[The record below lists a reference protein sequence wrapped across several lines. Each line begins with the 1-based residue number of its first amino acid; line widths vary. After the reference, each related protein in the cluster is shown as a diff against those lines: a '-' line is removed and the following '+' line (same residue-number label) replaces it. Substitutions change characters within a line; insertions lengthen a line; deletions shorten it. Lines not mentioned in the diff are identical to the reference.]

1 MSGIEVAERTAERLQ
16 GYGVFNQAVIDQ
28 VADNAGSQA
37 AFHSYE
43 TYLAAAGALLPDH
56 GKHARVLDVV
66 PDDFDPMEAMV
77 VDLPFGNALDPNQQ
91 FAVATLADL
100 HPDTRVI
107 AFPSPA
113 TWWSYRGSRVAPYHV
128 LPQAIGDYSG
138 SVREKERYLER
149 IGVETVV
156 EVGPSY
162 GATLMAAA
170 AANGRYPISHAIA
183 IEPVEPDTVPHIV
196 KSFASCVEGLDMHVG
211 DNQLPTYEAARNDSV
226 SMISGSLGYL
236 RPVNLTALMG
246 LSTEQGSFMHNMA
259 RGRSHNANMD
269 ITMAWG
275 SNSEMI
281 SSDYARRV
289 AQQLGA
295 RTLELRGARHALMN
309 DMALWGAIVLQ
320 AERTSTDS

>member
-1 MSGIEVAERTAERLQ
+1 MSGIEVAERTAERLE
-16 GYGVFNQAVIDQ
+16 GYGVFDQAVIGQ

-43 TYLAAAGALLPDH
+43 TYLAVAGTLLPDH
-56 GKHARVLDVV
+56 GKHAAVLDVV
-66 PDDFDPMEAMV
+66 PDDFDPMEALV
-77 VDLPFGNALDPNQQ
+77 VNLPFGNALDPNQQ

-138 SVREKERYLER
+138 SVRQKERYLEH

-156 EVGPSY
+156 EVGSSY
-162 GATLMAAA
+162 GTTLMAAA

-183 IEPVEPDTVPHIV
+183 VEPVEPDTVPHIV
-196 KSFASCVEGLDMHVG
+196 SSFASCVEGLDKHVG
-211 DNQLPTYEAARNDSV
+211 DNHLPTYEAARSDSV

-246 LSTEQGSFMHNMA
+246 MSTEQGSFLHNMA
-259 RGRSHNANMD
+259 RGVDQNPAMD

-275 SNSEMI
+275 SASEMI
-281 SSDYARRV
+281 SSEYAYRVARR
-289 AQQLGA
+289 LGA
-295 RTLELRGARHALMN
+295 GTLELDGARHALMN

-320 AERTSTDS
+320 AERSNTDS